1 VTANIPNDPVAIQR
15 LFTSR
20 DNFANASAYVGQ
32 EQRLWYNPIT
42 NALYVSDGVTP
53 GGVAVGSA
61 VPTATVPII
70 SRAGTANAVSITS
83 TTPVV
88 ITGMTASP
96 AAGTYLVMYNSGY
109 QVNQL
114 TSVPQQAADDLDI
127 LHNTLMALTP
137 TVTVT

>member
-1 VTANIPNDPVAIQR
+1 MTANIPNDPVAIQR

-20 DNFANASAYVGQ
+20 DNFANAAAYVGQ

-53 GGVAVGSA
+53 GGVAVSSA

-70 SRAGTANAVSITS
+70 SRTGTANAVSITS

-96 AAGTYLVMYNSGY
+96 AAGTYLVTYNSGY

-114 TSVPQQAADDLDI
+114 TSVTQQASDDLDV
-127 LHNTLMALTP
+127 LHYTFLA
-137 TVTVT
+137 